1 MEPTNV
7 NIWVVLTCTLINLVL
22 GMVWYSPNVL
32 GNLWAQEHGFTS
44 DQLKASIWHYLGAI
58 IVAFIM
64 SYVLDM
70 IMHTF
75 GVRGIG
81 NGIALG
87 FFIWLGFIATTHFS
101 GVIWAKK
108 PFIVFFIDAG
118 YLLFNLILIGA
129 IMGAWQ

>member
-70 IMHTF
+70 IMLTF